1 MLTFLTSHGKSG
13 KTTLLSI
20 LLSRLKT
27 GGELAGLPLVPGKV
41 VVVSEET
48 PALWQER
55 HRLLDFGT
63 RRIRFLCQP
72 FSGKPSPAQW
82 QALIDRLAALR
93 HSDGIDLVV
102 IDSLAHFYP
111 GADENNAVIMMETL
125 LPLQR
130 LRSLGLSVLILLH
143 PGKGKTAPGEALRGS
158 SVLLGSADIII
169 EMGYYVPGA
178 ATDRRRRLRGFSRF
192 TQTPRHLVIELN
204 AAGTDYR
211 SCGDEMEV
219 EFGHSWQ
226 VLRLVLEDADGKLT
240 RRAIQAEW
248 PPDFIK
254 PAQVS
259 LWRYL
264 DQAVARGLVRQDGTG
279 RKSDPFRYWL
289 PEKEA
294 QWLQDPLYVFE
305 EEQLA
310 RLAKAQEA
318 NRGPPVSPETGAAD
332 PMV

>member
-1 MLTFLTSHGKSG
+1 MLTFLTSHGKSA

-20 LLSRLKT
+20 LLSCMKT
-27 GGELAGLPLVPGKV
+27 GRELAGLPLVPGKV

-63 RRIRFLCQP
+63 RRVRFLCQP

-82 QALIDRLAALR
+82 QALIDRLAELR
-93 HSDGIDLVV
+93 HGDGIDLVV

-125 LPLQR
+125 LPLHR
-130 LRSLGLSVLILLH
+130 LRTLGLGVLILLH
-143 PGKGKTAPGEALRGS
+143 PGKGKAGPGQALRGS
-158 SVLLGSADIII
+158 SVLLGAADIII
-169 EMGYYVPGA
+169 EMDYYVPGA

-192 TQTPRHLVIELN
+192 TQTPRQLVIELN
-204 AAGTDYR
+204 AAGTEYR

-226 VLRLVLEDADGKLT
+226 VLRLVLEDAEGKLT
-240 RRAIQAEW
+240 RRTIQAEW

-264 DQAVARGLVRQDGTG
+264 DQAVARGLVLQDGSG

-310 RLAKAQEA
+310 RLAKAQETS
-318 NRGPPVSPETGAAD
+318 RGPPVSPHTGAAD
-332 PMV
+332 PMA